1 MTNYFDNNTYA
12 LIMAID
18 ILFIIF
24 FVTSII
30 VELLQIFL
38 DESKCRLKIL
48 EQIVDVD
55 GAFKKIIISNFIKLI
70 QMKLK
75 HIYLYLMIKN
85 LHITNLQRNNLES
98 L

>member
-1 MTNYFDNNTYA
+1 MMTNYFDNNTYV

-38 DESKCRLKIL
+38 DESKCRLK
-48 EQIVDVD
+48 
-55 GAFKKIIISNFIKLI
+55 
-70 QMKLK
+70 
-75 HIYLYLMIKN
+75 Y
-85 LHITNLQRNNLES
+85 
-98 L
+98 